1 VLGRPAHD
9 HDPAHQAAAKAL
21 RADLAARREERRTQR
36 LQRAHADGHVVAI
49 RPLPDYDAL
58 FGVDFDPRP
67 ARGPVT
73 ADSTAEG
80 M

>member
-1 VLGRPAHD
+1 
-9 HDPAHQAAAKAL
+9 
-21 RADLAARREERRTQR
+21 
-36 LQRAHADGHVVAI
+36 VVAI
-49 RPLPDYDAL
+49 RALPDYDAL

-67 ARGPVT
+67 TPDPVT